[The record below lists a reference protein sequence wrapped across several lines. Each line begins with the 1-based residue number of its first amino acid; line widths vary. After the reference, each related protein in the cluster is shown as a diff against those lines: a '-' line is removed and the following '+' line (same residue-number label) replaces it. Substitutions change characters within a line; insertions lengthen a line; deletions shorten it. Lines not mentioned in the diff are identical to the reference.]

1 VNDLAGPN
9 HAPSGVPPVAPPV
22 PSTPVFVTGST
33 LRHVIVMTATASVG
47 LMAIF
52 LVDFLSLLYVSR
64 LGRPEATAG
73 VGFATIVLFFTV
85 SINIGMMIAVSALVA
100 RSLGAGDRARARQ
113 VAGSTLALTALAAIA
128 VSLAIL
134 PFLPMILRLL
144 GARGEAHDIALRFLW
159 IAMPSNVFMAA
170 GMAFS
175 GVLRAVGDARRAMYV
190 TLSGGIVTAGLDPLL
205 IFTAGLGPDGAAIA
219 TFVSRIVFVAVGF
232 HGAVRV
238 HGLVERPQLSTMLAD
253 TRESLAIAGP
263 AILTNI
269 ATPVANAFFASVMS
283 QFGDKA
289 IAASAII
296 DRLVPLAFGVLF
308 ALSGAIGPILGQNW
322 GARRF
327 DRMGRALT
335 DAVLFTVVYVAATS
349 LLLFLFRYQIV
360 ALFGVTGLAAELVVF
375 FCLIAGPMWCF
386 AGLLFVANSAF
397 NNLGFP
403 LYATLFS
410 WGRATLG
417 TVPLATIGAWVWGAK
432 GALLGA
438 AIGAVIFGG
447 AALIVAYRAIAGLR
461 REAEASL
468 SSGPAPR

>member
-1 VNDLAGPN
+1 MNDTTQPEAASAPPPPPPAGPL
-9 HAPSGVPPVAPPV
+9 
-22 PSTPVFVTGST
+22 PVFVTGST
-33 LRHVIVMTATASVG
+33 MRHVIVMTATASIG

-52 LVDFLSLLYVSR
+52 LVDFLSLLYVSW
-64 LGRPEATAG
+64 LGRPPATAG

-85 SINIGMMIAVSALVA
+85 SINIGLMIAVSALVA
-100 RSLGAGDRARARQ
+100 RALGARDRARARQ
-113 VAGSTLALTALAAIA
+113 VAGSTLVLTAAVAIA
-128 VSLAIL
+128 ATLLIL
-134 PFLPMILRLL
+134 PFLPWLLRLL
-144 GARGEAHDIALRFLW
+144 GARGEAFDIALRFLW
-159 IAMPSNVFMAA
+159 IALPSNVLMAL
-170 GMAFS
+170 GMGFS
-175 GVLRAVGDARRAMYV
+175 GVLRAVGDAKRAMYV
-190 TLSGGIVTAGLDPLL
+190 TLAGGVVTAALDPLL
-205 IFTAGLGPDGAAIA
+205 IFTAGLGPDGAAVA
-219 TFVSRIVFVAVGF
+219 TLISRVIFMGVGF
-232 HGAVRV
+232 HGAVKI
-238 HGLVERPQLSTMLAD
+238 HNLVARPTLAQVRD
-253 TRESLAIAGP
+253 DARLSLAIAGP

-327 DRMGRALT
+327 DRMRGALT
-335 DAVLFTVVYVAATS
+335 DAVIFTVVYVTTTS
-349 LLLFLFRYQIV
+349 LILFLLRHQLV
-360 ALFGVTGLAAELVVF
+360 ALFGVTGLAAELVIF

-386 AGLLFVANSAF
+386 AGLLFVANAAF

-417 TVPLATIGAWVWGAK
+417 TMPMAAAGAWYGGAQ

-438 AIGAVIFGG
+438 AAGTVLFGS
-447 AALIVAYRAIAGLR
+447 AALAMAYRALNTLR
-461 REAEASL
+461 QR
-468 SSGPAPR
+468 G